1 MELPKPR
8 FQVLPQ
14 GYVFSEVDGLIN
26 RINAALASGQR
37 VPPGVVDATTFT
49 LSTNSGYS
57 VDDVATWLDDAFEV
71 LSHPDPRPFPTGSA
85 ASADQQIGRPEP
97 AQPGRHD
104 AYDTVVASA
113 GQTDSGWFSGGSTE
127 SSINP
132 NPADREVAPLSTGYS
147 AIEEL
152 PATPRWATALT
163 VLVLLGLLAAMAGL
177 LFTR

>member
-71 LSHPDPRPFPTGSA
+71 LSNPDPRPFPTGSA

-113 GQTDSGWFSGGSTE
+113 GNSNIGSFVGNVGWNMIVVGAHTDNGDGDWNGDVMSGFSST
-127 SSINP
+127 
-132 NPADREVAPLSTGYS
+132 
-147 AIEEL
+147 AI
-152 PATPRWATALT
+152 P
-163 VLVLLGLLAAMAGL
+163 
-177 LFTR
+177 